1 MARLDIIPV
10 VDLMAGRVVHARHG
24 DRQNYKPLETPY
36 SPMAEPV
43 AVVQGMLRVANFK
56 TFYVADLDALMGKE
70 PQRQLLERL
79 AVSFPERIFWIDL
92 GMHGVGMRPGH
103 IMGKRSWPVIGSESL
118 TEQMLGR
125 LVKARSDCILSL
137 DFQDRILRGPE
148 KLLAQ
153 PECWPQKVIL
163 MNLKR
168 VGGLDGPDF
177 EQAAHFVHT
186 YPDHEFIAAGGVRHD
201 GDLEALERIGVSA
214 VLVATALHAGNISGG
229 VRRLLPEPCIGT
241 H

>member
-1 MARLDIIPV
+1 MAQVDIIPV
-10 VDLMAGRVVHARHG
+10 VDLMAGQVVRARHG
-24 DRQNYKPLETPY
+24 DRQNYKPLETPF
-36 SPMAEPV
+36 SPAAEPV
-43 AVVQGMLRVANFK
+43 SVVQGILSMANFK
-56 TFYVADLDALMGKE
+56 TLYVADLDALMGKE
-70 PQRQLLERL
+70 PQRQLLARL

-92 GMHGVGMRPGH
+92 GVHGVGMRPGH

-118 TEQMLGR
+118 TEHMLGR
-125 LVKARSDCILSL
+125 LVQLRSDCILSL
-137 DFQDRILRGPE
+137 DFQDRILQGPE

-177 EQAAHFVHT
+177 EQAARFVRDF
-186 YPDHEFIAAGGVRHD
+186 PGHEFIAAGGVRHD
-201 GDLEALERIGVSA
+201 EDLEVLERIGVSA
-214 VLVATALHAGNISGG
+214 VLVATALHAGNISGT
-229 VRRLLPEPCIGT
+229 VRRLLPEPFIGT

>member
-1 MARLDIIPV
+1 VARLDIIPV

-24 DRQNYKPLETPY
+24 DRQNYEALETPY

-43 AVVQGMLRVANFK
+43 AVIQGMLSVAKFR
-56 TFYVADLDALMGKE
+56 TLYVADLDALMGKE

-92 GMHGVGMRPGH
+92 GIHGVGMRPGH

-118 TEQMLGR
+118 TEQMLGG
-125 LVKARSDCILSL
+125 LGKARSDFILSL
-137 DFQDRILRGPE
+137 DFQDRLLQGPE

-153 PECWPQKVIL
+153 PECWPPKVIL

-177 EQAAHFVHT
+177 EQAARFVRDF
-186 YPDHEFIAAGGVRHD
+186 PGHEFIAAGGVRHD
-201 GDLEALERIGVSA
+201 EDLEVLERIGVSA
-214 VLVATALHAGNISGG
+214 ALVATALHAGNIDGT
-229 VRRLLPEPCIGT
+229 VRRLVS
-241 H
+241 